1 LIVPGRAALVVQYDT
16 EWPGLFEAERA
27 VLERVLRPW
36 LEGGI
41 HHVGSTAVSGLAA
54 KPIIDMIAGVRDLE
68 AARATFE
75 PLRAL
80 GYRYHEHR
88 PEAHAFSKPESAAD
102 WWDQTHHLHLTQPG
116 SDLWQER
123 LAFRDALRTDPALA
137 AEYQEWKLRHA
148 VTAQPNAYT
157 GGKRAF
163 VARVLAERGI
173 ELKPDSERLTAG
185 ALAGRRG

>member
-1 LIVPGRAALVVQYDT
+1 MPRRATLVAQYDA

-36 LEGGI
+36 LDGGI
-41 HHVGSTAVSGLAA
+41 HHVGSTAVPGLAA

-68 AARATFE
+68 AARAAFE

-88 PEAHAFSKPESAAD
+88 PEAHAFSKPESATD
-102 WWDQTHHLHLTQPG
+102 WRAQTHHLHLTQPD
-116 SDLWQER
+116 SDLWRER
-123 LAFRDALRTDPALA
+123 VAFRDALRTQPALA

-148 VTAQPNAYT
+148 VPTAQPNGYARD
-157 GGKRAF
+157 KRAF
-163 VARVLAERGI
+163 VARVLADKGI
-173 ELKPDSERLTAG
+173 ELKPDSERLTVG
-185 ALAGRRG
+185 ALAARRG